1 MTLRGVYVMR
11 LRCNQVLQTRVE
23 QVITEFNKAMEES
36 GSRMEKI
43 KMIVM
48 KEAEAMI
55 ASLEEAEAR
64 RQEELGVRMN
74 KLIEK
79 LTGDLE
85 AMGQQ
90 EEELRQF
97 SASLALF
104 IKDIPM
110 K

>member
-1 MTLRGVYVMR
+1 M
-11 LRCNQVLQTRVE
+11 
-23 QVITEFNKAMEES
+23 ITEFNKAMEES
-36 GSRMEKI
+36 GTRMEKI
-43 KMIVM
+43 KNIVM

-55 ASLEEAEAR
+55 ASLEDAEAR
-64 RQEELGVRMN
+64 RQEELGVKMN
-74 KLIEK
+74 KLIEG

-85 AMGQQ
+85 VMGQQ

-97 SASLALF
+97 SASLAVF

>member
-1 MTLRGVYVMR
+1 M
-11 LRCNQVLQTRVE
+11 
-23 QVITEFNKAMEES
+23 ITEFNKAMEES
-36 GSRMEKI
+36 GTRMEKI

-48 KEAEAMI
+48 KKAEAII
-55 ASLEEAEAR
+55 ASLEDAEAR
-64 RQEELGVRMN
+64 RQEEPGVRMN
-74 KLIEK
+74 KLIER

-97 SASLALF
+97 SDSLALF

>member
-1 MTLRGVYVMR
+1 M
-11 LRCNQVLQTRVE
+11 
-23 QVITEFNKAMEES
+23 ITEFNKAMEES
-36 GSRMEKI
+36 GTRMEKI

-48 KEAEAMI
+48 KEAEAII
-55 ASLEEAEAR
+55 ASLEDADAR

-74 KLIEK
+74 KLIER
-79 LTGDLE
+79 LIGDLE

-104 IKDIPM
+104 IKDIPI

>member
-1 MTLRGVYVMR
+1 M
-11 LRCNQVLQTRVE
+11 E
-23 QVITEFNKAMEES
+23 KVITEFNKAMEES
-36 GSRMEKI
+36 GTRMEKI

-48 KEAEAMI
+48 KKAEAII
-55 ASLEEAEAR
+55 ASLEDAEAR
-64 RQEELGVRMN
+64 RQEEPGVRMN
-74 KLIEK
+74 KLIER

-97 SASLALF
+97 SASLVLF

>member
-1 MTLRGVYVMR
+1 M
-11 LRCNQVLQTRVE
+11 
-23 QVITEFNKAMEES
+23 ITEFNKAMEES
-36 GSRMEKI
+36 GTRMEKI

-48 KEAEAMI
+48 KETEAMI
-55 ASLEEAEAR
+55 ASLEDAEAR

>member
-1 MTLRGVYVMR
+1 M
-11 LRCNQVLQTRVE
+11 E
-23 QVITEFNKAMEES
+23 KVITEFNKAMEES
-36 GSRMEKI
+36 GTRMEKI

-48 KEAEAMI
+48 KETEAII
-55 ASLEEAEAR
+55 ASLEDAEAR
-64 RQEELGVRMN
+64 RQEEPGVRMN
-74 KLIEK
+74 KLIER

-97 SASLALF
+97 SASLVLF

>member
-1 MTLRGVYVMR
+1 
-11 LRCNQVLQTRVE
+11 
-23 QVITEFNKAMEES
+23 
-36 GSRMEKI
+36 MEKI
-43 KMIVM
+43 KSIVM
-48 KEAEAMI
+48 KEAEALI
-55 ASLEEAEAR
+55 ASLEDAEAR
-64 RQEELGVRMN
+64 RQEELGVRMT
-74 KLIEK
+74 KLIER

-90 EEELRQF
+90 EEELRQL